1 MPYSEQPHEYGIF
14 FVPFRST
21 YRHFWHRIFMVH
33 YYRLLLRAGSLLCCL
48 FCVGLYGAFGQC
60 GLTIRQVTVSGC
72 YSVSGS
78 SKATVSINVGWVN
91 PPAGDYIL
99 VTTGTQSRTITPGP
113 ITVDYG
119 NNGTTPPS
127 GVQVIVSPQTIAFD
141 IDADGST
148 GTVSAVFGSNAGCT
162 ATASFTAP
170 AACVP
175 LACQAGG
182 LGGMVFNDY
191 NANGIQDAGETNGVA
206 GIAVTVYDCN
216 GAQYQATSDVT
227 GRWFLSQ
234 TGISYPVRVEFQNIP
249 AAYLG
254 TSTPNGTGSRTTVQF
269 VAGSRC
275 DVSLGVN
282 DPLDY
287 CQSAPMIITPCY
299 VMGDPLQG
307 GSSAT
312 ADAIVGFPYFSTGM
326 SGPKTFTIKGEF
338 VGTTWA
344 QAYNKVTKHLFS
356 AATLKRH
363 AGLGPGGLDAIYVT
377 DLSDPANPG
386 IPAYITLSSFGINV
400 GTIDDNITR
409 GLVPDRTSP
418 SVDQQAFDAIGKVGI
433 GGMSLSSDSR
443 TLYLMNIREN
453 ALYAL
458 DLTNYNISGDPGDI
472 SLKGGPYAIPDMGCV
487 NGGQRSWAVKVNKGQ
502 VYVGSVCD
510 GADGTRSDLTAA
522 VFAFDPA
529 TETFNST
536 PVFNFPL
543 TYPKGYPD
551 VSATDITGW
560 FPWTDNFSD
569 LVSATYTT
577 PNSAFLDHPQPIFS
591 DIEFD
596 IDGSLILAFNDR
608 TGLQS
613 GFRNYGL
620 DGNNNND
627 YTGIIGGDILRAYFK
642 NGTYVLE
649 NNAKAG
655 PATGYGVG
663 NNQGPGFGEFYN
675 DDSGVDF
682 GNSLNHSENSLGALA
697 LRPGSGEVI
706 SAAMDPLGIN
716 TPYPFVNWAA
726 GIRRMNNATGLVNDA
741 YVVYATPDTFNDPGA
756 VADGTFGKAAG
767 LGDLELACDQVQY
780 MELGNRVWIDS
791 NHDGI
796 QDACEPALPGV
807 KVGLYKNGS
816 LIATTETNA
825 AGEYYFSAKSK
836 LTTGTWN
843 GTGADT
849 TLLPNTVYQVA
860 FGIQGQFAGNAL
872 TLGQTAYQLT
882 VANSTSGVANDLNDS
897 DAAVAAVN
905 SLVAP
910 VISLT
915 TGNSGWVD
923 HTFDAGFVCEQCG
936 LTLRKLVS
944 TNKAQVGDVIS
955 YTLVLTNTG
964 PVTANNVVVRDS
976 ISSNLAA
983 YQPTTASVTS
993 GTYTPGVPVSTW
1005 ALTSLPANGT
1015 AALVIS
1021 ASVLAEG
1028 VIYNGANVPGDTTT
1042 VCTSVAFKVCKGS
1055 NYAIRLVAPAGYSQY
1070 QWVRQVAGQPDQV
1083 VYDGPLSSYTA
1094 TQAGSYIVRVNANG
1108 CPQDACCPQ
1117 VIEEDSIPSFT
1128 LVARAS
1134 TCSGNQPQANGQIEL
1149 SGPAGAGQYTYRYS
1163 TGTAFNETTATTV
1176 AQLPE
1181 DGILIRNLS
1190 ATQTYTVR
1198 ITNATGCFADFTVTM
1213 TVSCACPPA
1222 SCVPVTVTRIK

>member
-1 MPYSEQPHEYGIF
+1 M
-14 FVPFRST
+14 
-21 YRHFWHRIFMVH
+21 
-33 YYRLLLRAGSLLCCL
+33 
-48 FCVGLYGAFGQC
+48 GQC
-60 GLTIRQVTVSGC
+60 ALTIRQVTVSGC

-78 SKATVSINVGWVN
+78 GKATVSVNIGWAN
-91 PPAGDYIL
+91 PPANDYIV
-99 VTTGTQSRTITPGP
+99 VTSGTASRTLTPGP
-113 ITVDYG
+113 VTVNYG

-127 GVQVIVSPQTIAFD
+127 GIQTIVSPQTIAFE

-148 GTVSAVFGSNAGCT
+148 GAVSAVFASNPSCS

-175 LACQAGG
+175 AACLSGG
-182 LGGMVFNDY
+182 LGGIVFNDY
-191 NANGIQDAGETNGVA
+191 NANGIHDTGETNGVA
-206 GIAVTVYDCN
+206 GVVINVYDCDN
-216 GAQYQATSDVT
+216 NQYQATSDAT
-227 GRWFLSQ
+227 GRWLLTE
-234 TGISYPVRVEFQNIP
+234 TGIAYPVRVEFSNIP

-269 VAGSRC
+269 VTGSSC
-275 DVSLGVN
+275 EVSLGVN

-312 ADAIVGFPYFSTGM
+312 ADAIVGFPYYSTGM
-326 SGPKTFTIKGEF
+326 SGPKTFTIQGQY

-344 QAYNKVTKHLFS
+344 QVYNKATKQLFS
-356 AATLKRH
+356 AAILKRH

-377 DLSDPANPG
+377 DLSDPGNPG
-386 IPAYITLSSFGINV
+386 TPAYISLSSFGINV
-400 GTIDDNITR
+400 GTVDDNISR

-418 SVDQQAFDAIGKVGI
+418 SVDQQAFEAIGKVGI
-433 GGMSLSSDSR
+433 GGMSLSSDSK

-458 DLTNYNISGDPGDI
+458 DLTAYNLSGDPGDI
-472 SLKGGPYAIPDMGCV
+472 SLKGGPYAVPDLGCI
-487 NGGQRSWAVKVNKGQ
+487 NGAQRSWAVKYNKGK
-502 VYVGSVCD
+502 VYVGTVCD
-510 GADGTRSDLTAA
+510 AADGTRSDLVAG
-522 VFAFDPA
+522 VFAFDPV

-560 FPWTDNFSD
+560 FPWTDNFSE
-569 LVSATYTT
+569 LISATYTT
-577 PNSAFLDHPQPIFS
+577 PNSAFLDHPQPVFS

-655 PATGYGVG
+655 PATGYGAG

-716 TPYPFVNWAA
+716 TPYPFINWAA
-726 GIRRMNNATGLVNDA
+726 GIRRMNNSTGLVNDA

-780 MELGNRVWIDS
+780 MEIGNRVWIDS

-816 LIATTETNA
+816 LIAVTETNTD
-825 AGEYYFSAKSK
+825 GEYYFSAKSK
-836 LTTGTWN
+836 LVTGIWS
-843 GTGADT
+843 GTDADT
-849 TLLPNTVYQVA
+849 TLLPNTAYQLV
-860 FGIQGQFAGNAL
+860 FGVQGQFTGNAL
-872 TLGQTAYQLT
+872 TLGAIRYQLT
-882 VANSTSGVANDLNDS
+882 TADSTTGTGNDLNDS
-897 DAAVAAVN
+897 DAAVGGVN

-915 TGNSGWVD
+915 TGNSGWVN
-923 HTFDAGFVCEQCG
+923 HTYDAGFVCEQCG
-936 LTLRKLVS
+936 LRLTKLVS
-944 TNKAQVGDVIS
+944 TSKAQVGDVIT

-964 PVTANNVVVRDS
+964 PVTASNVVVRDS
-976 ISSNLAA
+976 ISSSLAA
-983 YQPTTASVTS
+983 YQPATASVTS
-993 GTYTPGVPVSTW
+993 GTYTPGIPVSTW
-1005 ALTSLPANGT
+1005 ALASLPANGT

-1021 ASVLAEG
+1021 ASVLSEG

-1042 VCTSVAFKVCKGS
+1042 VCTSVAFKVCQGS
-1055 NYAIRLVAPAGYSQY
+1055 NYAIRLTAPAGYSQY
-1070 QWVRQVAGQPDQV
+1070 QWIRQVAGQPEQI
-1083 VYDGPLSSYTA
+1083 VYDGPLNSYTA
-1094 TQAGSYIVRVNANG
+1094 TQAGSYIVRVNAGG

-1117 VIEEDSIPSFT
+1117 LIEEDSIPSFS

-1134 TCSGNQPQANGQIEL
+1134 TCSGSQPQANGQIEL
-1149 SGPAGAGQYTYRYS
+1149 STSVGTGQYTYQYS
-1163 TGTAFNETTATTV
+1163 AGAIFDQNTASLATQIP
-1176 AQLPE
+1176 A
-1181 DGILIRNLS
+1181 DGVLIRNLS
-1190 ATQTYTVR
+1190 ATQTYTIR
-1198 ITNATGCFADFTVTM
+1198 MTNATGCYRDVAVTI
-1213 TVSCACPPA
+1213 TVSCDCPLPA
-1222 SCVPVTVTRIK
+1222 CVPVTVTRIK